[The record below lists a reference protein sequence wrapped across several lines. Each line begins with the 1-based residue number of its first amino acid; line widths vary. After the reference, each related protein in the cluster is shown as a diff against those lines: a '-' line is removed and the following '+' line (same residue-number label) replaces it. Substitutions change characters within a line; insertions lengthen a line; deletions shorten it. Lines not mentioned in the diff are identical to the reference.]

1 MNFVDSVCDKNMFLC
16 SYVKIILRCLRAKI
30 FDNSVN
36 FVDSVCDKICSYVL
50 MSKIKLRC
58 LRAKIFDNSVNFVDS
73 VCDKNMYLCSY
84 VKKADRRSRTDGAL
98 PLTTLPK
105 N

>member
-36 FVDSVCDKICSYVL
+36 FVDSVCDK
-50 MSKIKLRC
+50 
-58 LRAKIFDNSVNFVDS
+58 
-73 VCDKNMYLCSY
+73 NMFLCSY
-84 VKKADRRSRTDGAL
+84 VKKQIDALTRTAL
-98 PLTTLPK
+98 SPSPLSQKTKPIVVKTIS
-105 N
+105 NII

>member
-1 MNFVDSVCDKNMFLC
+1 MSKIILRCPRAKIFDNPVNFVDSVCDKDMFLC

-30 FDNSVN
+30 FDNSV
-36 FVDSVCDKICSYVL
+36 S
-50 MSKIKLRC
+50 
-58 LRAKIFDNSVNFVDS
+58 FVDS
-73 VCDKNMYLCSY
+73 VCDKNMFLCSY